1 MTDGS
6 HRMCGMNIET
16 FKLKNMFWET
26 EITTLRGS
34 DNTIFGMLLISDSG
48 KALS

>member
-1 MTDGS
+1 MTDSS

-16 FKLKNMFWET
+16 SKLKNFWET
-26 EITTLRGS
+26 GITALRGS